1 MSETKPESVP
11 PFDTSKPGPGS
22 ESTIITP
29 TKKMISEDHFAA
41 SRNTAATLVRE
52 KSDPK
57 REAQQVKKTW
67 IQQMPL
73 VADPLR
79 DPTVTVG
86 TGWRLTKK
94 NPRVAEPSDHL
105 EELIPK
111 LARPQTAVGLDA
123 KLLEDHLYEEYRRH
137 ENHANLAATE
147 KPSTKQERQAPIQ
160 KEIDVPLEPSST
172 APRAHVLQQRRCN
185 DCGGVQQLHRAGVHP
200 IGDQRCNNC
209 GGKKTTVTLLQ
220 GAATS
225 RLCSNSGI
233 SSVGSGWRKNRK
245 GRF

>member
-57 REAQQVKKTW
+57 REPQQVKSC
-67 IQQMPL
+67 
-73 VADPLR
+73 DS
-79 DPTVTVG
+79 TVTVG

-105 EELIPK
+105 EEPIPK

-160 KEIDVPLEPSST
+160 KEIDVP
-172 APRAHVLQQRRCN
+172 
-185 DCGGVQQLHRAGVHP
+185 
-200 IGDQRCNNC
+200 
-209 GGKKTTVTLLQ
+209 
-220 GAATS
+220 S

-233 SSVGSGWRKNRK
+233 SSVGSDWRKNRK